1 MPRNLIIWS
10 SAKHSWR
17 EVRPIDTDHFR
28 FLPLSAAMI
37 DDLNRRA
44 EASAQQAL
52 HAELSAQAQPAWPVA
67 DWEEA
72 VDY

>member
-1 MPRNLIIWS
+1 MPKNLIIWNS
-10 SAKHSWR
+10 ERQTWR
-17 EVRPIDTDHFR
+17 EVRPIDVDHFR
-28 FLPLSAAMI
+28 FLPLDAAMI

-44 EASAQQAL
+44 AASARQAL
-52 HAELSAQAQPAWPVA
+52 QAEMAAQQQPAWPVQ

>member
-1 MPRNLIIWS
+1 MPKNLIIWNS
-10 SAKHSWR
+10 ERQNWR
-17 EVRPIDTDHFR
+17 EVRPIDTAHFR
-28 FLPLSAAMI
+28 FLPLDAAMI

-44 EASAQQAL
+44 AASARQAL
-52 HAELSAQAQPAWPVA
+52 QAEMAAQQQPAWPVQ